1 MDHVGIVV
9 DDLAAAI
16 DFFSAIGLELEG
28 EGEVGGDWVDRIIGL
43 EGVRSNIAMLKT
55 PDGNSRVELSRFHS
69 PAAEPDDAQAPANRL
84 GLRHLAF
91 AVEGLDAILERLRAR
106 GATLIGEIERYE
118 DFYRLCYVRGPE
130 GIIVELAEELGS
142 H

>member
-55 PDGNSRVELSRFHS
+55 PDGNSRVELSRFQS
-69 PAAEPDDAQAPANRL
+69 PTAEADDAQAPANRL
-84 GLRHLAF
+84 GLRHIAF
-91 AVEGLDAILERLRAR
+91 AVEGLDAILERLQAR
-106 GATLIGEIERYE
+106 GATLVGEIERYE

>member
-9 DDLAAAI
+9 DDLAGAI
-16 DFFSAIGLELEG
+16 EFFVTIGLELEG

-55 PDGNSRVELSRFHS
+55 SDGNSRVELSRFHS
-69 PAAEPDDAQAPANRL
+69 PAAESGDASAPANRL
-84 GLRHLAF
+84 GLRHIAF
-91 AVEGLDAILERLRAR
+91 AVEGLDAILERLQAR
-106 GATLIGEIERYE
+106 GATLVGEVERYE

-130 GIIVELAEELGS
+130 AIIVELAEELGS